1 MFTYRASSCHRDD
14 SSSPMGRRG
23 LGSASALRP
32 GLEGSR
38 WALCAGAGVACAS
51 HPVPAASG
59 HTHASP
65 GQTWVKGQEARKEQD
80 SGPQP
85 LSLPVPADPRA
96 DLREPSRPGF
106 TSSAFSGH
114 QASLT
119 PVPTQGELRISV
131 LPAYLSYDAPWP
143 VRKIPLRCT
152 AHYVAYHVES
162 KVRPHSAG
170 DPWGWTT
177 WSPGSAPTR
186 PGTLGA
192 GVGSGS

>member
-1 MFTYRASSCHRDD
+1 MTAVAPWAAED
-14 SSSPMGRRG
+14 SAAPVHLG
-23 LGSASALRP
+23 LGWRGAAGPRVQVLAWRARPTLCLRP
-32 GLEGSR
+32 
-38 WALCAGAGVACAS
+38 
-51 HPVPAASG
+51 PAPTPPSPASG

-162 KVRPHSAG
+162 KVCPHSAG

-177 WSPGSAPTR
+177 WSPGSAPTW